1 MLGIVA
7 LILKLAALADKGIEE
22 LAGKLNKDA
31 LSGNN
36 DVPIDEDNA
45 KALLNKPELKRG
57 KLLLLNAKALLAKG
71 NEDKVESRLGIKELV
86 PRLDNTALLDKG
98 KLLKGKEV
106 ALNANGIALLI
117 DGKLLDNE
125 DNAGGSKELL
135 NNPLEVAKADDDS
148 SKGNVESASA
158 LNGKLLE
165 GKLKL
170 LKLKLEAKVS
180 KEVDKELLLKALEIK
195 GQPLELNSNPLKD
208 AGSELKA
215 GKLNKDALNGNNDV
229 PIDEDNAKA
238 LLNKP
243 ELKRGKLLLLN
254 AKALLAK
261 GNEDKVESRL
271 GIKELVPRL
280 DNTALLDKGK
290 LLKGKEVALNANGIA
305 LLIDGKLLDNEDNA
319 GGSKELLNNPLEV
332 AKADDD
338 SSKGN
343 VESASTLNG
352 KLLEVKPKELDANK
366 AADNKV
372 ELPKLEAKAALLA
385 RGKAKELDS
394 KALLA
399 KGKDHNGILLSKEE
413 LKDKLE
419 ALKAKGKKLK
429 LENKAGI
436 LLAKALLVNKAVLK
450 ARLIVKLK
458 DNGILEIDSKLTD
471 KELKA
476 PKLEGRVNKLK
487 GTKLLLKPKELN
499 HKALS
504 LKLELSAKLA
514 NGIEE
519 SVKDKELELKAAI
532 ALVKSPVK
540 ALLLNPAK
548 DIKAPEVNK
557 LLVIALLLKAAPIK
571 GKLELN
577 SPMTL
582 LLSPNE
588 LKPGIKDE
596 LNKKDA
602 LLLLKGALKD
612 KLSKDNKDN
621 SEVELKNNALDDK
634 SGITLLLKLKELS
647 TSGVDSDEDST
658 DDTALDKAES
668 GNNEVNRLLDKAL
681 A

>member
-1 MLGIVA
+1 M
-7 LILKLAALADKGIEE
+7 
-22 LAGKLNKDA
+22 
-31 LSGNN
+31 
-36 DVPIDEDNA
+36 
-45 KALLNKPELKRG
+45 
-57 KLLLLNAKALLAKG
+57 
-71 NEDKVESRLGIKELV
+71 
-86 PRLDNTALLDKG
+86 
-98 KLLKGKEV
+98 
-106 ALNANGIALLI
+106 
-117 DGKLLDNE
+117 
-125 DNAGGSKELL
+125 
-135 NNPLEVAKADDDS
+135 
-148 SKGNVESASA
+148 
-158 LNGKLLE
+158 
-165 GKLKL
+165 
-170 LKLKLEAKVS
+170 
-180 KEVDKELLLKALEIK
+180 
-195 GQPLELNSNPLKD
+195 
-208 AGSELKA
+208 
-215 GKLNKDALNGNNDV
+215 
-229 PIDEDNAKA
+229 
-238 LLNKP
+238 
-243 ELKRGKLLLLN
+243 
-254 AKALLAK
+254 
-261 GNEDKVESRL
+261 
-271 GIKELVPRL
+271 
-280 DNTALLDKGK
+280 
-290 LLKGKEVALNANGIA
+290 
-305 LLIDGKLLDNEDNA
+305 
-319 GGSKELLNNPLEV
+319 
-332 AKADDD
+332 
-338 SSKGN
+338 
-343 VESASTLNG
+343 
-352 KLLEVKPKELDANK
+352 
-366 AADNKV
+366 
-372 ELPKLEAKAALLA
+372 
-385 RGKAKELDS
+385 
-394 KALLA
+394 
-399 KGKDHNGILLSKEE
+399 
-413 LKDKLE
+413 
-419 ALKAKGKKLK
+419 
-429 LENKAGI
+429 
-436 LLAKALLVNKAVLK
+436 LK